1 MAYITCPWCLMPQ
14 MVADEVNEYHCFTC
28 AADVGFSRCTDCSL
42 VQAVSKKWRAF
53 TCSQCR
59 AKVDL
64 PHRWGYD
71 PAATAT
77 KVNGTGQSWPQL

>member
-1 MAYITCPWCLMPQ
+1 MPQ

-28 AADVGFSRCTDCSL
+28 AADVGFIRCPDCSL

-71 PAATAT
+71 RGAMA
-77 KVNGTGQSWPQL
+77 SR